1 MTISIYAPRIF
12 FTDVFT
18 DKEDSG
24 RGIITV
30 SDKEIQ
36 ARNKTRIPQNTKR
49 ATSWSTRVWDDWVTD
64 VLQRSATDFS
74 GASVESDEPPTKKIC
89 ECAPKENT
97 AQFNFSNCSV
107 VFNISK

>member
-36 ARNKTRIPQNTKR
+36 ARNEARIPQSTKR

-64 VLQRSATDFS
+64 VLQGSATDFS